1 MNILD
6 TILSAKRQEVADR
19 KTRIPAAQL
28 EKSHYLPIT
37 PSSMRYSL
45 LQSFTNG
52 IIAEFK
58 RRSPSRGDINVH
70 ADVKSTTRSY
80 AAGGASGI
88 SVLTDAHFFGGSWED
103 LDAAI
108 QWGIP
113 VLCKD
118 FIIDEYQLLEA
129 RAHGASVILLIAS
142 CLSPEQVK
150 QLSVAARAMDLEVL
164 LEMHDASELDHFHP
178 SVNIVGINNR
188 NLKNFE
194 VNLQQSMDLIA
205 QLPEDVPAI
214 AESGIQS
221 IEAILQLEKVGFKG
235 FLMGEHF
242 MKQPDPGAAFLAFS
256 AELKRIR
263 PSFT

>member
-1 MNILD
+1 MSILD
-6 TILSAKRQEVADR
+6 TIITAKKQEVAER
-19 KTRIPAAQL
+19 KTSIPVSQL
-28 EKSHYLPIT
+28 EKSPYLSIT
-37 PSSMRYSL
+37 PPSMRYSL
-45 LQSFTNG
+45 QESFTNS

-58 RRSPSRGDINVH
+58 RRSPSRGDINIH

-88 SVLTDAHFFGGSWED
+88 SVLTDATFFGGSWED

-108 QWGIP
+108 QWGTP

-118 FIIDEYQLLEA
+118 FMIDEYQLLEA

-142 CLSPEQVK
+142 CLSPERVK
-150 QLSVAARAMDLEVL
+150 QLSSAARAMDLEVL
-164 LEMHDASELDHFHP
+164 LELHDASELDHLHP
-178 SVNIVGINNR
+178 SVNMVGINNR

-194 VNLQQSMDLIA
+194 VNIQQSMDLIA

-221 IEAILQLEKVGFKG
+221 IEAILQLEKAGFQG
-235 FLMGEHF
+235 FLIGEHF
-242 MKQPDPGAAFLAFS
+242 MKQPDPGAAFLSFS

-263 PSFT
+263 PSLS